1 MGKMQVDPSVTPLA
15 MGTDHD
21 PTNFDRITEADD
33 DDDTVNH
40 EAENGAKVEKEDGE
54 EGAEELV
61 LWHELARRS
70 PHIIVV
76 TRLP

>member
-40 EAENGAKVEKEDGE
+40 EAENGAKVFTQI
-54 EGAEELV
+54 L
-61 LWHELARRS
+61 
-70 PHIIVV
+70 
-76 TRLP
+76 